1 MSGRKVTRL
10 IKYIPTTTEV
20 KASPLYPIDCEPL
33 THNITVGQ
41 YEAIRLV
48 DHLGMHRETAA
59 KEMGIAR
66 QTLDMDLKTARK
78 KLAEIIVHGGTLT
91 IGGGNYGIR

>member
-10 IKYIPTTTEV
+10 VKYLPTTTAV
-20 KASPLYPIDCEPL
+20 NATPIQPIDCPPL
-33 THNITVGQ
+33 THKITVGQ